1 MSNISLDQN
10 KEIDLLNIILNIW
23 ENKYKFIAIILLVTS
38 FFFIYNQREPIK
50 YKVATELRL
59 GDHSDFIKYINLNK
73 ILILTTE
80 PLTLNQ
86 EKQSTFYQ
94 LNPSIIFDLAINEFS
109 DYEEII
115 TVLKEYPFVQNKIK
129 GLPKNQAET
138 TLAGLAKNFKIK
150 RSKNKDLYRNF
161 ELILNWHDDQE
172 GMRIFEEALTIVLQN
187 IKEKIANDINQLF
200 LSNRIY
206 NKFQLKN
213 IEKKSAN
220 LLKLRKNKTQSRIKF
235 LEYQLDIAN
244 KLGIMKID
252 GEIRIAK
259 NIEYSASRYY
269 LMGSEAINLEIMLLR
284 DLDREAEYLGGY
296 EQQYSELESQIYEIL
311 NYEEPFELIEFM
323 ELIKNDNEQEWLDY
337 NFNFATIETNNRST
351 LRSFFLGAFLGLVV
365 ACAYLVISH
374 VLQLLYQL
382 KRPIN

>member
-1 MSNISLDQN
+1 MSKINLDQN
-10 KEIDLLNIILNIW
+10 KEIDLLNIILDIW
-23 ENKYKFIAIILLVTS
+23 DNKYKFITIIIVVTS
-38 FFFIYNQREPIK
+38 FFFNYNLREPIQ
-50 YKVATELRL
+50 YKAVTELRL

-86 EKQSTFYQ
+86 EDQSTFYQ
-94 LNPSIIFDLAINEFS
+94 LNPSIIFDLAINEFL

-115 TVLKEYPFVQNKIK
+115 SVLKKYPSVQNKIQ
-129 GLPKNQAET
+129 GLTKIQAEI
-138 TLAGLAKNFKIK
+138 TLASFSKKFEIK
-150 RSKNKDLYRNF
+150 PSRNKDLYKNF
-161 ELILNWHDDQE
+161 ELSLTWHDDQE
-172 GMRIFEEALTIVLQN
+172 GMRIFEETLTMVLQN

-252 GEIRIAK
+252 GEIRNSK

-269 LMGSEAINLEIMLLR
+269 LMGSEAINLEIMLLK
-284 DLDREAEYLGGY
+284 DLDKETEYLGGY

-323 ELIKNDNEQEWLDY
+323 ELIKNDNEKAWLDY
-337 NFNFATIETNNRST
+337 NFNFATIENNQKST
-351 LRSFFLGAFLGLVV
+351 FKSLLIGSSLGFIV
-365 ACAYLVISH
+365 ACAYLMISH
-374 VLQLLYQL
+374 VLLHLYRL
-382 KRPIN
+382 KRAIN

>member
-1 MSNISLDQN
+1 MSKINLDQN
-10 KEIDLLNIILNIW
+10 KEIDLLNIILDIW
-23 ENKYKFIAIILLVTS
+23 DNKYKFITIIIVVTS
-38 FFFIYNQREPIK
+38 FFFNYNLREPIQ
-50 YKVATELRL
+50 YKAVTELRL

-86 EKQSTFYQ
+86 EDQSTFYQ
-94 LNPSIIFDLAINEFS
+94 LNPSIIFDLAINEFL

-115 TVLKEYPFVQNKIK
+115 SVLKKYPSVQNKIQ
-129 GLPKNQAET
+129 GLTKIQAEI
-138 TLAGLAKNFKIK
+138 TLASLAKKFEIK
-150 RSKNKDLYRNF
+150 PSRNKDLYKNF
-161 ELILNWHDDQE
+161 ELSLTWHDDQE
-172 GMRIFEEALTIVLQN
+172 GMRIFEETLTMVLQN

-252 GEIRIAK
+252 GEIRNSK

-269 LMGSEAINLEIMLLR
+269 LMGSEAINLEIMLLK
-284 DLDREAEYLGGY
+284 DLDKETEYLGGY

-323 ELIKNDNEQEWLDY
+323 ELIKSDNERAWLDY
-337 NFNFATIETNNRST
+337 NFNFATIENNHKSPFK
-351 LRSFFLGAFLGLVV
+351 LLLLGSFLGFIV
-365 ACAYLVISH
+365 ACAYLIISH
-374 VLQLLYQL
+374 VLRLLYQL
-382 KRPIN
+382 KRATH